1 MASIVVDEYLYP
13 ANHPYHWPTIG
24 SMADLSAASFED
36 VVQFFRTY
44 YAPNNASLSIA
55 GDIDIEKTKALV
67 EKWFDEVPRGKPV
80 PLIDAPPVYLTEEK
94 RKRDEAQRQED
105 ARRRAEEDSTFKQI
119 IPYCVVRHKED
130 VLLLR
135 RLKTQGEKRLHNKLS
150 IGVGGHINPVDV
162 EGDLLE
168 LGCEREM
175 AEEIAIGGRYRKR
188 VVGFIN
194 DDATAV
200 GSVHFGVVYRVDL
213 EDRSV
218 QVREAKMMEGSLTPI
233 VEVRHL
239 AATGAE
245 FETWSSLVLSRI
257 DDVLA
262 E

>member
-1 MASIVVDEYLYP
+1 MEFVYVVKRY
-13 ANHPYHWPTIG
+13 
-24 SMADLSAASFED
+24 DLFDLHFPHGFITGREPVGGWAHEMLLRRIRERG
-36 VVQFFRTY
+36 FF
-44 YAPNNASLSIA
+44 
-55 GDIDIEKTKALV
+55 IE
-67 EKWFDEVPRGKPV
+67 
-80 PLIDAPPVYLTEEK
+80 
-94 RKRDEAQRQED
+94 
-105 ARRRAEEDSTFKQI
+105 RRRAEEDSTFKQI
-119 IPYCVVRHKED
+119 IPYCVVRHEED

-175 AEEIAIGGRYRKR
+175 VEEIAIGGRYRKR

-233 VEVRHL
+233 AEVRHL

-245 FETWSSLVLSRI
+245 FETWSFLVLSRI